1 MRIKEE
7 FSFQDKTIFKA
18 QLMLHQLNL
27 EVMVVVAEDENEYTK
42 TVF

>member
-18 QLMLHQLNL
+18 QLMLHQLDF
-27 EVMVVVAEDENEYTK
+27 MVVVAEDENEYTK